1 MIMKKS
7 KNLFLAFI
15 VGTAFTFSFTS
26 CQHDSTY
33 TVCYKTEIEPI
44 IQSNCAMSG
53 CHDAATAEEDIVLD
67 SYENILKIVKPGK
80 PNSSELY
87 EVLTSGGEKAMPPSP
102 KAPLN
107 SEVVAS
113 IRLWI
118 LQGAKNDPTCQ

>member
-1 MIMKKS
+1 MKKT
-7 KNLFLAFI
+7 KKLFLALIF
-15 VGTAFTFSFTS
+15 GTASLVSITS

-53 CHDAATAEEDIVLD
+53 CHDAATAEEDVVLD
-67 SYENILKIVKPGK
+67 SYENILKIVNPGK
-80 PNSSELY
+80 PNSSKLY
-87 EVLTSGGEKAMPPSP
+87 EVLISGGEKAMPPSP
-102 KAPLN
+102 KTQLN
-107 SEVVAS
+107 SEVIAS